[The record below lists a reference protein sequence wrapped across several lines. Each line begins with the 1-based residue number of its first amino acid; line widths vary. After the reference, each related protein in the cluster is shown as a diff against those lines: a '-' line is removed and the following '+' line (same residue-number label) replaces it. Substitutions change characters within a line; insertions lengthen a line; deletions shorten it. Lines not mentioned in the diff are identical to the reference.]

1 MSFAIHHLKQSLG
14 RGEGEVVK
22 LRSERSRSLDCRVLE
37 VAVDGTADAL
47 RLEAKERRDIAVG
60 CSAAVAASTGAVG
73 LRNGRASA
81 LAAGEA
87 AAALLAVG
95 VGRAGLEDGALAL
108 LASCRSRSCRC
119 SGSGGSG
126 GSGRDFDAVEVGG
139 KGSGGLDIRVLEV
152 GVDRTSDAGA
162 RETEHGCDVAV
173 RGGGAVAASA
183 RAVALGNR
191 GTGALAGAETAAS
204 LLAVRV
210 LGAGTRYE
218 LVSTALAGIAR
229 GELVSRDADS
239 DEGESDKGSRELHD
253 YRLEKVK
260 SCVGE

>member
-1 MSFAIHHLKQSLG
+1 
-14 RGEGEVVK
+14 

-47 RLEAKERRDIAVG
+47 RLEAKERRDVAVG
-60 CSAAVAASTGAVG
+60 RSAAVAASTGAVG

-87 AAALLAVG
+87 AATLLAVG
-95 VGRAGLEDGALAL
+95 VGGARFEDGGLAL
-108 LASCRSRSCRC
+108 LAGREGGDGLTSRRGRSRRC

-126 GSGRDFDAVEVGG
+126 SGGCRNSNAVEVGG
-139 KGSGGLDIRVLEV
+139 KGSGGLDVRVLEV
-152 GVDRTSDAGA
+152 GVNRTRDAGA
-162 RETEHGCDVAV
+162 CEAEHGCDVAV
-173 RGGGAVAASA
+173 GGGGAVAAST
-183 RAVALGNR
+183 RAVALGDR
-191 GTGALAGAETAAS
+191 GTGALAGAKTTAP

-218 LVSTALAGIAR
+218 LASAALAGVAR

-239 DEGESDKGSRELHD
+239 DEGESDKGSGELHD
-253 YRLEKVK
+253 YRLEKV
-260 SCVGE
+260 